1 MGSYA
6 NSIQTVLFQAINF
19 VSQGSDMRE
28 FERCGFF
35 APSPMKFRELAYKG
49 REAWFMVLTVEPRS
63 VQSPKR
69 GFHGEFKEADARV
82 GLKTHT
88 PNFKKK

>member
-1 MGSYA
+1 
-6 NSIQTVLFQAINF
+6 
-19 VSQGSDMRE
+19 
-28 FERCGFF
+28 
-35 APSPMKFRELAYKG
+35 
-49 REAWFMVLTVEPRS
+49 MVLTVEPRS